1 MRAKTINVINEE
13 MIGTF
18 MGQFD
23 HNRIEVYK
31 NPQTLRRLKYWVRAC
46 SDEHGNL
53 YVADSYDVLHFELGK
68 FLALRGIFDLIDW
81 QRYKNTNTWYLAEGY
96 DLNNNGLENELDEES
111 AELINKLAPI
121 VEERHKQFNFIYD
134 ETILRAM

>member
-1 MRAKTINVINEE
+1 MRAKGVNAINEE

-18 MGQFD
+18 KGTFD
-23 HNRIEVYK
+23 LNRVEVYK

-53 YVADSYDVLHFELGK
+53 YVADSYDILHFELAK

-96 DLNNNGLENELDEES
+96 DLSDKGLENELDDES
-111 AELINKLAPI
+111 ADLINRLAPA
-121 VEERHKQFNFIYD
+121 VKERHKQFKFIYD
-134 ETILRAM
+134 KTILRAM